1 MVVLWSGVA
10 FVMGCRGGAGSVEQQ
25 ILRFAKDDKKWVSDS
40 RRMTKRPKTG
50 LTALAGSS
58 LETWYSSGLRA

>member
-25 ILRFAKDDKKWVSDS
+25 ILRFAKDDKKWVFRFAEDDKEAIDRAYSP
-40 RRMTKRPKTG
+40 RRVVARN
-50 LTALAGSS
+50 LV
-58 LETWYSSGLRA
+58 